1 MTAFW
6 SAMVRNCIK
15 QIQAKNTEKTD
26 LFNYTNKLKDQI
38 SLMQDN
44 QNSIWQQNEMA
55 ATAAF
60 SSASQSIQQRIA
72 QIQGDSNLDQATKNT
87 QIQQLQ
93 SELQYKKSQADM
105 EMQQMKRM
113 WDQQQRE
120 QLKPLNDE
128 QTRLQLKMEKITED
142 VEALKQ
148 QKEYYQAQKK
158 ESNQEFYGG
167 GKA

>member
-15 QIQAKNTEKTD
+15 QIQAKNTEKTN
-26 LFNYTNKLKDQI
+26 LFNYTNRLKDRI
-38 SLMQDN
+38 SLEQEN
-44 QNSIWQQNEMA
+44 QNSIWQQNEMIA
-55 ATAAF
+55 SAAF
-60 SSASQSIQQRIA
+60 SAESRRIQERIA
-72 QIQGDSNLDQATKNT
+72 HVQASDSDSTSKNT

-93 SELQYKKSQADM
+93 AELQYKKSQADM
-105 EMQQMKRM
+105 EMQQMKLM

-128 QTRLQLKMEKITED
+128 ETRMTVKMEKLGED
-142 VEALKQ
+142 IDALKQ
-148 QKEYYQAQKK
+148 QKEYYQAQNK